1 MAADEGLS
9 ALPEAT
15 GRISWKTGAAEPRPY
30 LRPPCGGPV
39 DEGRRPYQRQEA
51 GTVAAVASADLD
63 LLSAPRARN
72 CQVGDIHP
80 KAIFF

>member
-1 MAADEGLS
+1 MVAADEGLS

-39 DEGRRPYQRQEA
+39 DEGRRPYL
-51 GTVAAVASADLD
+51 VAVELGVVGPAWGGWGDRVKTLG
-63 LLSAPRARN
+63 AR
-72 CQVGDIHP
+72 GHHWALYP
-80 KAIFF
+80 K